1 MEEITI
7 TLTANEWELV
17 YQALDFYAGKKR
29 SFIKNHPEG
38 EGCNWYK
45 QMAHN
50 ALVFGNLAD
59 IVHSKL
65 PNRVITHS
73 QKMEMQAGEVED
85 D

>member
-1 MEEITI
+1 MKDITI

-38 EGCNWYK
+38 DGCNWYK
-45 QMAHN
+45 QMKHN

-59 IVHSKL
+59 IVQSKL
-65 PNRVITHS
+65 PNRVLTHQ
-73 QKMEMQAGEVED
+73 QKMEMQESEIED
-85 D
+85 A